1 MSNNIDFEIRKK
13 RMDSLLENINCIHDE
28 KLIKVSSISKKSIHN
43 LKNAVMY
50 YFWDCITSS
59 SQNAEIIINENFFE
73 NYQEEIKNLP
83 NITPNGLVV
92 PKKENLMSFNKLQK
106 VIFDEF
112 EKNNINDKIDRV
124 QFPINIR
131 LQSNDFKTDDRPR
144 ASTKKHTD
152 IWAGDPSG
160 AIIVFLHIFGDYEK
174 IGINFFEPDKFPKDL
189 VKTLDDYNKGN
200 NKIKS
205 LKEIHFKYDDS
216 GWIFVDPFL
225 LHETYKNSSS
235 IRISLDFRFIP
246 KKKVSSDTYE
256 DENRKPYFISIP
268 DWRKYGDSKILST
281 EQTLHGDFKKNNYT
295 KSYPVEIFSK
305 NIMDNTNK
313 DILSEKKFIGENY
326 ICDKFS
332 ITKKDFDEI
341 FVDGLNILEY
351 EVLVGHERDSI
362 IQSIINKINSS
373 DLRISGENN
382 NEVWEKGWGEILASI
397 KNDFSPEKIM
407 PQYFD
412 HHNIMRLDGQY
423 IKGITD
429 NFVYKYDQII
439 RKIILK
445 RYAETS
451 SSLIELGC
459 GTGSGTF
466 LAAST
471 IDKNIKIT
479 ASDWASASL
488 PIVNEISKFT
498 KRDIK
503 AVQFNMLDMNGY
515 EELSIK
521 NDSTVLSFHALE
533 QLGGNYKNLL
543 HKLQSEKVL
552 CVHLEPIYEY
562 YNKDNLFDTLAKN
575 YHKKRNYLGNFL
587 TDIKQLEL
595 EGKAEILE
603 ELRIGFGDRYHEAYG
618 LLVWR
623 GK

>member
-1 MSNNIDFEIRKK
+1 
-13 RMDSLLENINCIHDE
+13 
-28 KLIKVSSISKKSIHN
+28 
-43 LKNAVMY
+43 
-50 YFWDCITSS
+50 
-59 SQNAEIIINENFFE
+59 
-73 NYQEEIKNLP
+73 
-83 NITPNGLVV
+83 
-92 PKKENLMSFNKLQK
+92 
-106 VIFDEF
+106 
-112 EKNNINDKIDRV
+112 
-124 QFPINIR
+124 
-131 LQSNDFKTDDRPR
+131 
-144 ASTKKHTD
+144 
-152 IWAGDPSG
+152 
-160 AIIVFLHIFGDYEK
+160 
-174 IGINFFEPDKFPKDL
+174 
-189 VKTLDDYNKGN
+189 
-200 NKIKS
+200 
-205 LKEIHFKYDDS
+205 
-216 GWIFVDPFL
+216 
-225 LHETYKNSSS
+225 
-235 IRISLDFRFIP
+235 
-246 KKKVSSDTYE
+246 
-256 DENRKPYFISIP
+256 
-268 DWRKYGDSKILST
+268 
-281 EQTLHGDFKKNNYT
+281 
-295 KSYPVEIFSK
+295 
-305 NIMDNTNK
+305 MDNTNR